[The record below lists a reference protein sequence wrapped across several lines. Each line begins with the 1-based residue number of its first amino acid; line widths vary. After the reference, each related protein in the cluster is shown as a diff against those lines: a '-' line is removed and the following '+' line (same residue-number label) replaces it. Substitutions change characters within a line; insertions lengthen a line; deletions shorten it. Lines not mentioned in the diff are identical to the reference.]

1 MNKVISS
8 KSPVLKLPLR
18 PKNPS
23 GLEMAIY
30 RFQVK
35 AYKHYHRI
43 KDLDKTSPKEVKEV
57 EETIAH
63 LNRERAKINAH
74 AQLQEQLLAD
84 LEAYRD
90 DNKDKSRAELAQEK
104 HHPTTRLVSNLY
116 AVAEPQPSPNHAAH
130 HIVMGNGSVR
140 AMTNARLQMFM
151 YGIGIND
158 SMNGIWLPRST
169 AYKGHYTTPKAPTHS
184 RIHGNNYQRWVGK
197 LADIRNNESAFR
209 ARLVRIKSQLK
220 DGSHPPQILMKKDPS
235 WKPAE

>member
-1 MNKVISS
+1 MEKVILG

-35 AYKHYHRI
+35 AYKHYNKI
-43 KDLDKTSPKEVKEV
+43 KDLDKTSPKEVKEA

-84 LEAYRD
+84 LEVYRD
-90 DNKDKSRAELAQEK
+90 DNKDSSYIELAKEK
-104 HHPTTRLVSNLY
+104 HHPTTRLASNLY
-116 AVAEPQPSPNHAAH
+116 AIAEPKPSPNHAAH
-130 HIVMGNGSVR
+130 HIIMGNGRVR

-158 SMNGIWLPRST
+158 SINGIWLPRST
-169 AYKGHYTTPKAPTHS
+169 AYKGHYTTPKAPMHS
-184 RIHGNNYQRWVGK
+184 RIHGDNYQRWVGR
-197 LADIRNNESAFR
+197 LAVIRNNESAFR
-209 ARLVRIKSQLK
+209 ARLVTIKSQLK
-220 DGSHPPQILMKKDPS
+220 DGSHPPKILMKKDPS
-235 WKPAE
+235 WKPA